1 MPRTDV
7 RQSKSH
13 SDNNMANGNTTHTQM
28 DGDSRYAQLGERVS
42 NLSTRQH
49 DLETEMR
56 RGFGELSQ
64 AVNLLS
70 NELRG
75 SSRTQW
81 PVIWSAVGVCFV
93 VIAAIGGLAYSPV
106 LGSIN
111 RIDSGQAAIME
122 ALTDLK
128 DKTVTLSTFSEF
140 KNTYENNRII
150 SRQDYTDR
158 FNSIQT
164 ELKDTVPRAEHQRVW
179 TSYDQRFIDQ
189 QRQIDEVKQAQGS
202 VYGTR
207 DLLIDLRNRLD
218 RVETSRESTP
228 R

>member
-7 RQSKSH
+7 QSSTSR
-13 SDNNMANGNTTHTQM
+13 SDNNMANGNTQTQM
-28 DGDSRYAQLGERVS
+28 DSDSRYAQLGERVS

-56 RGFGELSQ
+56 RGFGEVSQ

-106 LGSIN
+106 LGNIS
-111 RIDSGQAAIME
+111 RIDNSQQSLAALIKSVDDNAMPIQAFA
-122 ALTDLK
+122 
-128 DKTVTLSTFSEF
+128 EF
-140 KNTYENNRII
+140 KNTYENNRVL
-150 SRQDYTDR
+150 SRQDYNDR
-158 FNSIQT
+158 FGVIN
-164 ELKDTVPRAEHQRVW
+164 EALKDTVPRAEHARVW
-179 TSYDQRFIDQ
+179 SAYDQRFLDQ
-189 QRQIDEVKQAQGS
+189 QRQIDEVKTAQGS

-218 RVETSRESTP
+218 RVETLRESVTP